1 MGDRVG
7 REVVYGKRYLGVIR
21 SSVVIDARG
30 KAATVFDKF
39 QPKAQSKKSLE
50 AVRGLVSA

>member
-1 MGDRVG
+1 M
-7 REVVYGKRYLGVIR
+7 YGKRYLGVIR